1 VTYEVRYLEIG
12 GAETSGTLGTW
23 DLTYGSTLNLDVDLS
38 AQSGKTIRLVL
49 KVISKGDP
57 TDDIALWIA
66 PRITKP

>member
-1 VTYEVRYLEIG
+1 
-12 GAETSGTLGTW
+12 
-23 DLTYGSTLNLDVDLS
+23 VDLS
-38 AQSGKTIRLVL
+38 ALSGKTIRLVL